1 MATEAPDDFFE
12 LIDLVSGNVLDDFDD
27 SESAFAALHRLESAH
42 GIETIKRLSL
52 MHIQG
57 DDESLVA
64 LGDSLVAL
72 LKSIQLAHQPAHKPT
87 VGRIPSQQTWRR
99 AFELQK
105 AGSHSWTIAQTQVR
119 YERFRESLH
128 VRPAPKV
135 TATKQ
140 MVLDH
145 VA

>member
-27 SESAFAALHRLESAH
+27 RESAFATLHRLASGYGLEAVR
-42 GIETIKRLSL
+42 RLSL

-72 LKSIQLAHQPAHKPT
+72 LTPVQLTHQPAHKSSA
-87 VGRIPSQQTWRR
+87 GRIPSQESWRR
-99 AFELQK
+99 AFQLQK
-105 AGSHSWTIAQTQVR
+105 ASSHSWTIAQTQVR
-119 YERFRESLH
+119 YERLRDSVH

-135 TATKQ
+135 TATVQ
-140 MVLDH
+140 MVLDR

>member
-1 MATEAPDDFFE
+1 MATEALNEFFE

-27 SESAFAALHRLESAH
+27 RESAFATLHRLESTH

-72 LKSIQLAHQPAHKPT
+72 LKSVQLAH
-87 VGRIPSQQTWRR
+87 
-99 AFELQK
+99 
-105 AGSHSWTIAQTQVR
+105 
-119 YERFRESLH
+119 
-128 VRPAPKV
+128 
-135 TATKQ
+135 
-140 MVLDH
+140 
-145 VA
+145 